1 MKTHYKPYH
10 HHPPQTFRGTG
21 IEDKETMPKYSG
33 FKPTHALSSE
43 TRKRARQHLREK
55 LKSMKPTNGK
65 GIAAGEMRNLLES
78 SYLHGEVEG
87 WEKDPTLCTD
97 TGCSYVSPDG
107 KVSLWSDK
115 YTIENKHK
123 IFKLLDSWIGYLRG
137 FMFEVE
143 DGKLKSIINKK

>member
-1 MKTHYKPYH
+1 MLWTIQKKMSNELTKAAQKH
-10 HHPPQTFRGTG
+10 G
-21 IEDKETMPKYSG
+21 IHVDDQSCTYISG
-33 FKPTHALSSE
+33 IITCMDGLSIS
-43 TRKRARQHLREK
+43 
-55 LKSMKPTNGK
+55 
-65 GIAAGEMRNLLES
+65 
-78 SYLHGEVEG
+78 
-87 WEKDPTLCTD
+87 
-97 TGCSYVSPDG
+97 VSPDG